1 MKGIILAG
9 GTGSRLRPITTA
21 ISKQLLPIY
30 DKPLIYYP
38 LSTLMLAGVRDIL
51 VITMPYDM
59 PAFRKLLG
67 DGSQWGISLSYA
79 AQPEPKGIAQALII
93 ARDFTAGGRTAL
105 ILGDNIFFGQGFST
119 TLERAARFKEGAVVF
134 SYRVADPERFGVL
147 DFDARGRPRAI
158 LEKPAKPPSRW
169 AVTGLYFYD
178 ERAAEIA
185 ARLRPSARGEL
196 EITDVNNA
204 YLKEGK
210 LAVVELGR
218 GFAWLDTGT
227 PDSLV
232 DASHFM
238 QAIEKRQGLKVAVPE
253 EVAWRMGLIDDEQ
266 LGRLAREFQGTS
278 YGQYLSGLIRD

>member
-9 GTGSRLRPITTA
+9 GTGSRLRPVTTA

-51 VITMPYDM
+51 VITTPYDM

-67 DGSQWGISLSYA
+67 DGSQWGISLGYA

-119 TLERAARFKEGAVVF
+119 TLDGAARFKEGAVVF

-185 ARLRPSARGEL
+185 AGLRPSARGEL

-210 LAVVELGR
+210 LAVVALGR

-238 QAIEKRQGLKVAVPE
+238 QAIEKRQGLKIAVPE
-253 EVAWRMGLIDDEQ
+253 EVAWRMELIDDKQ
-266 LGRLAREFQGTS
+266 LGRLAREFQGAS